1 MKILFYRD
9 DGLGDTLF
17 TIPTVAFLLNYVKD
31 IEKIIW
37 VTNHDKLASYLI
49 REERLSTVN
58 VKNIHQ
64 LGGNYFDVALFLGP
78 WGKVRSFEHLK
89 AILKVNSGYKFIS
102 SYSSKLVFKI
112 LKLVLGKKY
121 FFIDFEE
128 IFKGHDILNTFNFV
142 LHSLSHLNL
151 DINYLSLDD
160 KKILELYNYE
170 VYCRK
175 RDVLQRRKVV
185 LHFTYKSLQLGATFS
200 DYYRLVD
207 YLKSKGDLVVTFGPY
222 EKKYWDSFWAKTEKI
237 FIDNINDYIDLCFD
251 SFLFVGFDTGPVHL
265 AAFLNVP
272 YVVSFFPD
280 KGFEYRVVRWWPF
293 SNYSKSL
300 VLRYSDLNKLDK
312 LEKII

>member
-31 IEKIIW
+31 LKKIFW
-37 VTNHDKLASYLI
+37 VTNHDNLVSNVI
-49 REERLSTVN
+49 REERLSAVN

-64 LGGNYFDVALFLGP
+64 LSDNYFDVALFLGP
-78 WGKVRSFEHLK
+78 WGRVRSFGHLK
-89 AILKVNSGYKFIS
+89 TILSLNSDYKFIS

-112 LKLVLGKKY
+112 LKLFLGNKY
-121 FFIDFEE
+121 FFVDFEK

-142 LHSLSHLNL
+142 LNSFKLLNFNI
-151 DINYLSLDD
+151 DYLSLND

-170 VYCRK
+170 VYFVK
-175 RDVLQRRKVV
+175 KDVLQRRKVV
-185 LHFTYKSLQLGATFS
+185 LHFTYKSLQFGATFN

-207 YLKSKGDLVVTFGPY
+207 YLKSKGDLVVAFGPY
-222 EKKYWDSFWAKTEKI
+222 EKKYLDNFSSKTEKI
-237 FIDNINDYIDLCFD
+237 FIDNIDDYIDLCFD

-280 KGFEYRVVRWWPF
+280 KGFEHRIVRWSPF
-293 SNYSKSL
+293 SNYSKCL
-300 VLRYSDLNKLDK
+300 VLRYSDLNKMDK